1 MRAFITQVVTFGTA
15 GLVAVTTVHAQEV
28 VTLKLETY
36 AGPRHAMNTNGW
48 PEWVKQAESTA
59 NGTLKFDMS
68 YPPVDPRALYDR
80 VRNGIADMAWI
91 THGYTTG
98 RFVLP
103 EIVELPNV
111 DGDGATMS
119 RALWR
124 VHAKHFAKIDEYKG
138 VEALTVFTHGPGMI
152 HARRPITAL
161 KDFEGMKVRTGG
173 GVQSEIAKR
182 LGIVAV
188 SAPATKA
195 HEILSQGVADGV
207 FFSLET
213 ITSFKLGDV
222 VKYHYALPGGLYT
235 ASFAVVMNKAK
246 YASLS
251 PAHKAALGKVTG
263 EAMAAHMGKTW
274 DDADKVSAAELAK
287 TKNTVAPLPAAVASE
302 LHKKIADIEQEWI
315 KRAKEAGLADPAAA
329 LKDLRAEIAKIK
341 AGS

>member
-1 MRAFITQVVTFGTA
+1 MQRIAIAAAAAVLVFAGAGVRAETVTI
-15 GLVAVTTVHAQEV
+15 
-28 VTLKLETY
+28 KLETY
-36 AGPRHAMNTNGW
+36 AGPRHAMNTHGW
-48 PEWVKQAESTA
+48 QEWIKAAEA
-59 NGTLKFDMS
+59 AAPGMFKFDMS
-68 YPPVDPRALYDR
+68 YPPIDPRALYDR

-111 DGDGATMS
+111 DGDGQTMS
-119 RALWR
+119 KALWR
-124 VHAKHFAKIDEYKG
+124 VHSKHFAKLGEYKG

-152 HARRPITAL
+152 HSRKAITSL
-161 KDFEGMKVRTGG
+161 KDFEGLKVRTGG

-222 VKYHYALPGGLYT
+222 VKYHYSVPGGLYT
-235 ASFAVVMNKAK
+235 ASFAVVMNKARFD
-246 YASLS
+246 SLS
-251 PAHKAALGKVTG
+251 AAQKAALGKVSG
-263 EAMAAHMGKTW
+263 EFMAAHMGKTW

-287 TKNTVAPLPAAVASE
+287 SKNTVGPLPAALATE
-302 LHKKIADIEQEWI
+302 LQAKLADIEQDWI
-315 KRAKEAGLADPAAA
+315 KRAKEAGLADPAAV
-329 LKDLRAEIAKIK
+329 LKELRGEIAKIK
-341 AGS
+341 AGG

>member
-1 MRAFITQVVTFGTA
+1 MRIAVTVATTALAALAAAAPAAAQSDVVTIR
-15 GLVAVTTVHAQEV
+15 
-28 VTLKLETY
+28 LETY
-36 AGPRHAMNTNGW
+36 AGPRHAMNTHGW
-48 PEWVKQAESTA
+48 PQWIKQAEEAS
-59 NGTLKFDMS
+59 GGKIKFDMS
-68 YPPVDPRALYDR
+68 YPPIDPRALYDR

-98 RFVLP
+98 RFILP

-111 DGDGATMS
+111 DGNGAIMS

-124 VHAKHFAKIDEYKG
+124 IHAKHFVKLGEYKG

-152 HARRPITAL
+152 HTRKPITSV

-195 HEILSQGVADGV
+195 HEILSQGVADGI

-222 VKYHYALPGGLYT
+222 VKYHYTVPGGLYT

-246 YASLS
+246 FDSLS
-251 PAHKAALGKVTG
+251 PAHKAALAKVTG
-263 EAMAAHMGKTW
+263 ESMAGHMGKTW
-274 DDADKVSAAELAK
+274 DDADKVSADELAK
-287 TKNTVAPLPAAVASE
+287 SQNTVAPLPAAIAAE
-302 LHKKIADIEQEWI
+302 MQKKIADIEQGWI
-315 KRAKEAGLADPAAA
+315 KAAKEGGLADPEAV
-329 LKDLRAEIAKIK
+329 LKELRSEIAKLK
-341 AGS
+341 AGG

>member
-1 MRAFITQVVTFGTA
+1 MRAALASLIAFGLLGAAPAALAQSPVTI
-15 GLVAVTTVHAQEV
+15 
-28 VTLKLETY
+28 KLETY
-36 AGPRHAMNTNGW
+36 AGPRHAMNTDGW
-48 PEWVKQAESTA
+48 PQWIKQAEAAA

-68 YPPVDPRALYDR
+68 YPPIDPRALYDR

-103 EIVELPNV
+103 EIVELPAV
-111 DGDGATMS
+111 DGDGRTMS

-124 VHAKHFAKIDEYKG
+124 IHERHFAKMDEYKG
-138 VEALTVFTHGPGMI
+138 VHVLTVFTHGPGMI
-152 HARRPITAL
+152 HSRKPIASL

-182 LGIVAV
+182 LGIVSV

-222 VKYHYALPGGLYT
+222 VKYHYSVPGGLYT
-235 ASFAVVMNKAK
+235 ASFAVIMNRAK
-246 YASLS
+246 WNSLS
-251 PAHKAALGKVTG
+251 AAHKDALTRVGG
-263 EAMAAHMGKTW
+263 EQMAAHMGKTW
-274 DDADKVSAAELAK
+274 DDADKVSSDELQR
-287 TKNTVAPLPAAVASE
+287 TKNTVAPLPAPLAAD
-302 LHKKIADIEQEWI
+302 LQKRIADIEQEWMR
-315 KRAKEAGLADPAAA
+315 RAKEVGLADPGRA
-329 LKDLRAEIAKIK
+329 LKDLRAEIAQIRS
-341 AGS
+341 AR

>member
-1 MRAFITQVVTFGTA
+1 MTTKLLAA
-15 GLVAVTTVHAQEV
+15 AAVAAIAAAPAVAQEL
-28 VTLKLETY
+28 TIRLETY
-36 AGPRHAMNTNGW
+36 AGPRHAMNTHGW
-48 PEWVKQAESTA
+48 PAWIKQVTDAS
-59 NGTLKFDMS
+59 GGKIKVDMS
-68 YPPVDPRALYDR
+68 YPPIDPRALYDR

-103 EIVELPNV
+103 EIVELPGV
-111 DGDGATMS
+111 DGNGEQMS

-124 VHAKHFAKIDEYKG
+124 IHAKHFAPLGEYKG
-138 VEALTVFTHGPGMI
+138 VEALTVFAHGPGMI
-152 HARRPITAL
+152 HSRKPIAST
-161 KDFEGMKVRTGG
+161 KDFEGLKVRTGG

-222 VKYHYALPGGLYT
+222 VKYHYYLPGGLYT

-246 YASLS
+246 FDSLT
-251 PAHKAALGKVTG
+251 PEQKQALAKVTG
-263 EAMAAHMGKTW
+263 EPMAALMGKTW

-287 TKNTVAPLPAAVASE
+287 SENKVGELPAPVASE
-302 LHKKIADIEQEWI
+302 LKSRLADIEKDWI
-315 KRAKEAGLADPAAA
+315 ERAKGVGLKDPAAV
-329 LKDLRAEIAKIK
+329 LQELRTEIAKLK
-341 AGS
+341 KGS

>member
-1 MRAFITQVVTFGTA
+1 MQKIAIAAAAVLLACAGAGVRAETVTI
-15 GLVAVTTVHAQEV
+15 
-28 VTLKLETY
+28 KLETY
-36 AGPRHAMNTNGW
+36 AGPRHAMNTHGW
-48 PEWVKQAESTA
+48 PEWIKAAEA
-59 NGTLKFDMS
+59 AAPGMFKFDMS
-68 YPPVDPRALYDR
+68 YPPIDPRALYDR

-111 DGDGATMS
+111 DGDGQTMS
-119 RALWR
+119 KALWR
-124 VHAKHFAKIDEYKG
+124 IHAKHFAKLGEYKG

-152 HARRPITAL
+152 HSRKAITSL
-161 KDFEGMKVRTGG
+161 KDFEGLKVRTGG

-182 LGIVAV
+182 LSIVAV

-222 VKYHYALPGGLYT
+222 VKYHYSVPGGLYT
-235 ASFAVVMNKAK
+235 ASFAVVMNKARFD
-246 YASLS
+246 SLS
-251 PAHKAALGKVTG
+251 AAHKAALGKVSG
-263 EAMAAHMGKTW
+263 EFMAAHMGKTW

-287 TKNTVAPLPAAVASE
+287 SKNTVGPLPAALATE
-302 LHKKIADIEQEWI
+302 LQAKLADIEQDWI
-315 KRAKEAGLADPAAA
+315 KRAKEAGLADPAAV
-329 LKDLRAEIAKIK
+329 LKELRGEIAKIK
-341 AGS
+341 AGG

>member
-1 MRAFITQVVTFGTA
+1 MQKFIVAAVAAVALAATAAARAETVVI
-15 GLVAVTTVHAQEV
+15 
-28 VTLKLETY
+28 KLETY
-36 AGPRHAMNTNGW
+36 AGPLHAMNTHGW
-48 PEWVKQAESTA
+48 PEWIKAAEA
-59 NGTLKFDMS
+59 AAPGMFKFEMS
-68 YPPVDPRALYDR
+68 YPPIDPRVLYDR
-80 VRNGIADMAWI
+80 VRSGIGDMAWI

-111 DGDGATMS
+111 DGDGQTMS

-124 VHAKHFAKIDEYKG
+124 IHAKHFAKLDEYKG
-138 VEALTVFTHGPGMI
+138 VEALTVFTHGPGMV
-152 HARRPITAL
+152 HSRKPITSL
-161 KDFEGMKVRTGG
+161 KDFEGLKVRTGG

-222 VKYHYALPGGLYT
+222 VKYHYAVPGGLYT

-251 PAHKAALGKVTG
+251 PAHKAALGKVSG
-263 EAMAAHMGKTW
+263 EFMAAHMGKTW
-274 DDADKVSAAELAK
+274 DDADKVSAAALAK
-287 TKNTVAPLPAAVASE
+287 TNNTVGPMPAAVAAE
-302 LHKKIADIEQEWI
+302 LQKKIADIELDWV
-315 KRAKEAGLADPAAA
+315 KRAKEAGLADPAAV
-329 LKDLRAEIAKIK
+329 LKELRGEIAKIK
-341 AGS
+341 AGG

>member
-1 MRAFITQVVTFGTA
+1 MQRFAIVSAAAMLAIAGATAVRAQTVTIR
-15 GLVAVTTVHAQEV
+15 
-28 VTLKLETY
+28 LETY
-36 AGPRHAMNTNGW
+36 AGPRHAMNTHGW
-48 PEWVKQAESTA
+48 PEWIKAAEA
-59 NGTLKFDMS
+59 AAPGMFKFDMS
-68 YPPVDPRALYDR
+68 YPPIDPRALYDR

-111 DGDGATMS
+111 DGDGQTMS

-124 VHAKHFAKIDEYKG
+124 IHAKHFAKLGEYKG

-152 HARRPITAL
+152 HSRKPITSL
-161 KDFEGMKVRTGG
+161 KDFEGLKVRTGG

-182 LGIVAV
+182 LGIVSV

-222 VKYHYALPGGLYT
+222 VKHHYTLPGGLYT
-235 ASFAVVMNKAK
+235 ASFAVVLNKAK
-246 YASLS
+246 FDSLGA
-251 PAHKAALGKVTG
+251 AHKAALAKVSG
-263 EAMAAHMGKTW
+263 EYMAAHMGKTW

-287 TKNTVAPLPAAVASE
+287 SKNTVGPLPAALATE
-302 LHKKIADIEQEWI
+302 LQAKLADIEQDWI
-315 KRAKEAGLADPAAA
+315 KRAKEAGLPDPAAV
-329 LKDLRAEIAKIK
+329 LKELRAEIAKIK
-341 AGS
+341 TGG

>member
-1 MRAFITQVVTFGTA
+1 MQKFVVVSAAAVLALA
-15 GLVAVTTVHAQEV
+15 GAAAVQAETV
-28 VTLKLETY
+28 TIKLETY
-36 AGPRHAMNTNGW
+36 AGPRHAMNTHGW
-48 PEWVKQAESTA
+48 PEWIKAAEA
-59 NGTLKFDMS
+59 AAPGMFKFEMS
-68 YPPVDPRALYDR
+68 YPPIDPRVLYDR
-80 VRNGIADMAWI
+80 VRSGIGDMAWI

-103 EIVELPNV
+103 EIIELPNV

-119 RALWR
+119 KALWR
-124 VHAKHFAKIDEYKG
+124 IHAKYFAKLDEYKG

-152 HARRPITAL
+152 HSRKAIASL
-161 KDFEGMKVRTGG
+161 KDFEGLKVRTGG

-213 ITSFKLGDV
+213 ITSFKLGEV
-222 VKYHYALPGGLYT
+222 VKYSYSVPGGLYT

-246 YASLS
+246 FASLS
-251 PAHKAALGKVTG
+251 PAHKAALAKVSG
-263 EAMAAHMGKTW
+263 EFMAALMGKTW

-287 TKNTVAPLPAAVASE
+287 TNNTVGPLPAALAAE
-302 LHKKIADIEQEWI
+302 LQKKVADIELDWI
-315 KRAKEAGLADPAAA
+315 KRAKEAGLADPDAV
-329 LKDLRAEIAKIK
+329 LKELRGEIAKIK
-341 AGS
+341 AGG

>member
-1 MRAFITQVVTFGTA
+1 MRTLVITLGVAAALAEMPAQAQTVTI
-15 GLVAVTTVHAQEV
+15 
-28 VTLKLETY
+28 KLETY
-36 AGPRHAMNTNGW
+36 AGPRHAMNTHGW
-48 PEWVKQAESTA
+48 PEWIKQAEA
-59 NGTLKFDMS
+59 AGGGLLKFEMS
-68 YPPVDPRALYDR
+68 YPPIDPRVLYDR
-80 VRNGIADMAWI
+80 VRSGIADMAWI

-111 DGDGATMS
+111 DGNGAVMS

-124 VHAKHFAKIDEYKG
+124 IHAKYFAKLDEYKG

-152 HARRPITAL
+152 HSRKPITSL

-213 ITSFKLGDV
+213 ITSFKLADV
-222 VKYHYALPGGLYT
+222 VKYHYSVPGGLYT

-246 YASLS
+246 FDSLS

-263 EAMAAHMGKTW
+263 EPMAAHMGKTW
-274 DDADKVSAAELAK
+274 DDADKVSAEELAK
-287 TKNTVAPLPAAVASE
+287 SNNTVGPLPAALAEE
-302 LHKKIADIEQEWI
+302 LQKKLADIELDWI
-315 KRAKEAGLADPAAA
+315 KRAKEAGLADPAAV
-329 LKDLRAEIAKIK
+329 LKELRGEIAKIK
-341 AGS
+341 TGG